1 MKKEKN
7 ENIEEKLYKLAYID
21 KVTNIENNNYFLEKG
36 TELLKQQFE
45 GHLLIID
52 VGKFKIFNK
61 KYGRVVGDNLLKNIG
76 KKLKEILGEKRIIT
90 RLANDIFAVIL
101 EEKEQKELTKI
112 IEKLLKELS
121 NIEMEKN
128 KYKILISIGV
138 SKIEKEDKDIFEIL
152 DKAIIA
158 RDEAKKNF
166 NKKYHIFNQELENQI
181 IKEHDIELIIEEGIQ
196 NQEFKVFYQPKVNAK
211 NENLDDLFQ
220 VGCIGLVKAID
231 NFDLSHEVKF
241 STYAVPMILGEI
253 KRYLR
258 DNNSIRVSRS
268 TRDLAYKA
276 LKLKEEYFM
285 ENGKE
290 ISVEKLAE
298 ALDVTVYDVVY
309 ALESL
314 KDPLS
319 MFEPIYN
326 DGGDT
331 IYVYDQIEDKKKT
344 GSVMEEKLATNDAV
358 SSLNERERLILNER
372 YIIGKTQMEIAE
384 DMNISQAQVSR
395 LEKNAIKQLKKT
407 LR

>member
-1 MKKEKN
+1 MANNKVLISGVKTSELKVLTT
-7 ENIEEKLYKLAYID
+7 EEM
-21 KVTNIENNNYFLEKG
+21 
-36 TELLKQQFE
+36 TEL
-45 GHLLIID
+45 
-52 VGKFKIFNK
+52 FKKMHN
-61 KYGRVVGDNLLKNIG
+61 G
-76 KKLKEILGEKRIIT
+76 
-90 RLANDIFAVIL
+90 DIFARNELVKGNLKLVLSIL
-101 EEKEQKELTKI
+101 
-112 IEKLLKELS
+112 
-121 NIEMEKN
+121 
-128 KYKILISIGV
+128 
-138 SKIEKEDKDIFEIL
+138 
-152 DKAIIA
+152 
-158 RDEAKKNF
+158 R
-166 NKKYHIFNQELENQI
+166 
-181 IKEHDIELIIEEGIQ
+181 
-196 NQEFKVFYQPKVNAK
+196 KVNSK

-231 NFDLSHEVKF
+231 NFDLAHEVKF

-285 ENGKE
+285 EKGEE
-290 ISVEKLAE
+290 ISIEDLSLA
-298 ALDVTVYDVVY
+298 LNVTIYDIVF

-314 KDPLS
+314 KDPVS

-344 GSVMEEKLATNDAV
+344 GSIMEEKLATSDAV
-358 SSLNERERLILNER
+358 SSLSDREQLILNER
-372 YIIGKTQMEIAE
+372 YIIGKTQMEIAK
-384 DMNISQAQVSR
+384 DMDISQAQVSR